1 MPGDNINPSPPRA
14 MYPRG
19 GVFWL
24 GYKKCPM
31 MSVICSL
38 GACYITEWVKFELSL
53 KKKDILLKQGREKKK
68 EEGKL
73 YGRGNTKDEKVLSII
88 DRTLYLGVVHLFFMV
103 NIFVRGFLLYG
114 V

>member
-1 MPGDNINPSPPRA
+1 MGA
-14 MYPRG
+14 G
-19 GVFWL
+19 G
-24 GYKKCPM
+24 
-31 MSVICSL
+31 
-38 GACYITEWVKFELSL
+38 GAVLSITEWVKFELSL